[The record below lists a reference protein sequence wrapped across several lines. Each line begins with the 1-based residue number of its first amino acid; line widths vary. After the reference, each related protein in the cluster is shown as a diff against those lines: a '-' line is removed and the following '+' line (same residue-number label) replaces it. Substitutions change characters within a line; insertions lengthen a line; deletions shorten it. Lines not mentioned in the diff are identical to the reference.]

1 MPAGAAGGD
10 EDRRPDG
17 LVGIG
22 HWKVKVSCLVLDLTV
37 SKRIHVVGAG
47 GAGMSAIADVLARMG
62 HTVSG
67 SDLKPSANLE
77 RLRGLGVRVHVG
89 HDPSLVEGVDAVAIS
104 TAVPASDPEVAAA
117 REAGVQVLR
126 RAEVLA
132 AIVATRRTIAVA
144 GTHGKTTTSSMLALV
159 LLEAGFRPSFIVG
172 GELNEIGTGAAWDT
186 GDWLVVEADESDGTF
201 LELGAEAVVVTS
213 VEPDHI
219 EHYGGVDGM
228 VAAFGAFLADARGL
242 RVACSDDPGAA
253 AIAREHGAVTYGTAA
268 DAAYRMVELESTR
281 GGVSFGLDH
290 DGRTLGQVQL
300 PVPGRH
306 NALNAAGAATVA
318 LELGV
323 PFAAAARALAR
334 YGGVARR
341 FQFRGGWAGITLVD
355 DYAHLPTEVRAAL
368 ATARDGGWQRVVCVF
383 QPHRYSRTQALWPDF
398 AHAFDDADIL
408 VVTDVYPAGESPR
421 AGVSGK
427 LIVNAVLDAHP
438 TKRVAYFPRRDA
450 LVPYLRRTLRPGDVC
465 LILSAGDLTT
475 IVHDLLAG
483 EPEAVA
489 G

>member
-1 MPAGAAGGD
+1 M
-10 EDRRPDG
+10 
-17 LVGIG
+17 
-22 HWKVKVSCLVLDLTV
+22 
-37 SKRIHVVGAG
+37 
-47 GAGMSAIADVLARMG
+47 
-62 HTVSG
+62 
-67 SDLKPSANLE
+67 
-77 RLRGLGVRVHVG
+77 
-89 HDPSLVEGVDAVAIS
+89 
-104 TAVPASDPEVAAA
+104 
-117 REAGVQVLR
+117 
-126 RAEVLA
+126 
-132 AIVATRRTIAVA
+132 
-144 GTHGKTTTSSMLALV
+144 
-159 LLEAGFRPSFIVG
+159 
-172 GELNEIGTGAAWDT
+172 
-186 GDWLVVEADESDGTF
+186 
-201 LELGAEAVVVTS
+201 
-213 VEPDHI
+213 
-219 EHYGGVDGM
+219 
-228 VAAFGAFLADARGL
+228 
-242 RVACSDDPGAA
+242 
-253 AIAREHGAVTYGTAA
+253 
-268 DAAYRMVELESTR
+268 
-281 GGVSFGLDH
+281 
-290 DGRTLGQVQL
+290 
-300 PVPGRH
+300 
-306 NALNAAGAATVA
+306 
-318 LELGV
+318 
-323 PFAAAARALAR
+323 
-334 YGGVARR
+334 ARR